1 MMGWLLFGT
10 PTLLAVL
17 VLILISPRIIGRRD
31 MTHLRADY
39 AHRGLHGGE
48 IPENSL
54 PAFARATEAG
64 YGIELDVQLSSDGV
78 IMVFHDDTLVRMTGE
93 AGKLCE
99 YSRAQLQQLRLG
111 ESEQTIPT
119 LDEVLQTVSG
129 RVPLLI
135 ELKGENAGGAAALC
149 EKLAARMDAYEGS
162 FCVES
167 FNPVILSWFRKHR
180 PDIVRG
186 QLVTNTLKERPKGNK
201 VLNFLLA
208 HLMLNVLSRPDF
220 VAYNEKYA
228 REWALWLNVHLF
240 RAMPFVWTVRDS
252 ALWQQAHEKNICTIF
267 EGFLPDNDKEK
278 DDA

>member
-1 MMGWLLFGT
+1 MMWGLLLGMLT
-10 PTLLAVL
+10 ILAVL
-17 VLILISPRIIGRRD
+17 ILFLISPRILGRRD

-54 PAFARATEAG
+54 PAFARAADAG

-78 IMVFHDDTLVRMTGE
+78 IMVFHDDTLVRMTGA
-93 AGKLCE
+93 AGKLSE
-99 YSRAQLQQLRLG
+99 YSREQLQQLRLG
-111 ESEQTIPT
+111 ESEETIPT
-119 LDEVLQTVSG
+119 LDEVLQTVRS
-129 RVPLLI
+129 RIPLLI
-135 ELKGENAGGAAALC
+135 ELKGESANGASALC
-149 EKLAARMDAYEGS
+149 EKLVARMDAYDGP

-167 FNPVILSWFRKHR
+167 FNPVILSWFCKHR

-186 QLVTNTLKERPKGNK
+186 QLVTDTTKERPDGNK
-201 VLNFLLA
+201 LLNFLLT

-240 RAMPFVWTVRDS
+240 RAVPFVWTVRDS

-267 EGFLPDNDKEK
+267 EGFLPDKR
-278 DDA
+278 

>member
-1 MMGWLLFGT
+1 MWWLFLVIPIF
-10 PTLLAVL
+10 LAAL
-17 VLILISPRIIGRRD
+17 VGILIAPRILGRRD

-78 IMVFHDDTLVRMTGE
+78 IMVFHDDTLVRMTGA

-99 YSRAQLQQLRLG
+99 YTCEQLQQLRLG
-111 ESEQTIPT
+111 QSEQTIPT
-119 LDEVLQTVSG
+119 LDEVLETVSG

-135 ELKGENAGGAAALC
+135 ELKGESAGGAGALC
-149 EKLAARMDAYEGS
+149 EKLAARMDAYKGA

-201 VLNFLLA
+201 LLNFLLA

-220 VAYNEKYA
+220 VAYNEKFA

-240 RAMPFVWTVRDS
+240 RVVPFVWTVRDS
-252 ALWQQAHEKNICTIF
+252 VLWRQAHEKNICTIF
-267 EGFLPDNDKEK
+267 EGFLPNKQ
-278 DDA
+278 